1 MNSNSTLRITL
12 EMLAVDST
20 AGAIGSFANG
30 LINIGMQLLLLQELM
45 DTFGPGVA
53 ILMGTFLAAAT
64 AAGLF
69 AGALGYA
76 VEMGSSLQLAATMS
90 SIAISDGAQ
99 HMQELQNAI
108 VNMANTSQYKI
119 ADVDMAFRVLGGL
132 GFDTGQILGGM
143 GQQAIILA
151 EALGGPG
158 AGISAADAAQV
169 LGQALKI
176 FGNQGLTA
184 KQAADALTGAF
195 YNNMM
200 SVSDLTEFLGMAGG
214 TAASLGVSFNQLM
227 SFGSML
233 TPMFGSASSA
243 GASLSYMMRN
253 LAKPSTAA
261 MAAEIQ
267 SLGLHVYDSQ
277 GKFVGLKNIMDQLF
291 TDTKNMTQQQ
301 KMDVFGTLFNV
312 RSGRAAM
319 DLMGETQSEFDATYN
334 KVYGR
339 INQVGQAQRDAAAIN
354 NSTIGT
360 WNRLKTTAED
370 FFARIGEGIG
380 SGLRPFMNAL
390 NQLLSTLQQ
399 NQGFVKF
406 AAIVLILGTVL
417 FGLVAIVAA
426 VTIAIGIL
434 GLVLGGI
441 ALPVLIIMAAIMALI
456 IVVAL
461 IVVNFGRLKDVAGE
475 VWSWIQQ
482 QVERAVS
489 FIGTQLHNLWTTIQG
504 IFNGIKDAIQSAI
517 NIVYVHVVQ
526 TLTAIKDFFI
536 TTWFTIRADV
546 TNLLNDIKN
555 IVQSVITGVKDLFLN
570 DVHAIGDV
578 FGWLYNHNY
587 YWHDLVND
595 IRTLVSSLVNF
606 LKADWD
612 LIKADVQLAW
622 ATVQNDITTVW
633 NFIKNTVQTDINF
646 VKAVLEMV
654 WFQIKA
660 DVTNAW
666 NQFQQVISAAWN
678 YITNIVQT
686 KINQAKTILEAAW
699 AIIKN
704 DATAA
709 WNAFEGVLSAAGSA
723 IQGKITNIK
732 NNIVNPILAIGGVLL
747 QAGEHLMQML
757 AQGILNGLGAVGNAA
772 SQVAGKI
779 ASFLG
784 FHSPTEEGPGSSAD
798 QWMPALM
805 NMLTQGVLQGIPT
818 LQGAAN
824 RAAGALGT
832 GFTTPGIAGAQGTG
846 IGTAGGNQ
854 QFTVNLQVDDKT
866 LAQAFFEVV
875 NGQMRQNGY
884 TRTNR

>member
-1 MNSNSTLRITL
+1 MNNNTTLRITL

-53 ILMGTFLAAAT
+53 ILMGTFLAASL

-76 VEMGSSLQLAATMS
+76 VEMGNQLQLATTMS
-90 SIAISDGAQ
+90 SIAISDGAK

-132 GFDTGQILGGM
+132 GFDTEQILGGM
-143 GQQAIILA
+143 AQQAIVLA

-158 AGISAADAAQV
+158 AGVSAADAAQV

-214 TAASLGVSFNQLM
+214 TAAALGVSFQQLM
-227 SFGSML
+227 TFGSML

-267 SLGLHVYDSQ
+267 TLGLHVYDSQ

-291 TDTKNMTQQQ
+291 ADTKNMTQQQ

-319 DLMGETQSEFDATYN
+319 DMMAETQSEFDASYN

-339 INQVGQAQRDAAAIN
+339 INQVGQAQRDANAIN
-354 NSTIGT
+354 NSNIGT
-360 WNRLKTTAED
+360 WNRLKTTVED
-370 FFARIGEGIG
+370 FFAKIGDGIG
-380 SGLRPFMNAL
+380 SALRPFENAL
-390 NQLLSTLQQ
+390 NSLFSRLQQ
-399 NQGFVKF
+399 DKGFVQF
-406 AAIVLILGTVL
+406 AAIVLVLGTVL
-417 FGLVAIVAA
+417 FGLVAIVVA

-434 GLVLGGI
+434 GMVLGAI
-441 ALPVLIIMAAIMALI
+441 AIPVLIVMAAIMALI

-461 IVVNFGRLKDVAGE
+461 IIVNFGRLRSVAGE
-475 VWSWIQQ
+475 VWTWIQQ

-489 FIGTQLHNLWTTIQG
+489 FIGTQLHNLWTT
-504 IFNGIKDAIQSAI
+504 
-517 NIVYVHVVQ
+517 VQ
-526 TLTAIKDFFI
+526 QVF
-536 TTWFTIRADV
+536 
-546 TNLLNDIKN
+546 NDIKVGIETQIN
-555 IVQSVITGVKDLFLN
+555 AVKSLVQSI
-570 DVHAIGDV
+570 IGDV
-578 FGWLYNHNY
+578 VNIFTTDIHDIGNLFGWLYNHNY

-595 IRTLVSSLVNF
+595 IKTIVTACVTFLRAIWTLITAEIA
-606 LKADWD
+606 LK
-612 LIKADVQLAW
+612 W
-622 ATVQNDITTVW
+622 AE
-633 NFIKNTVQTDINF
+633 IKNTATTIWNEIRNDIQ
-646 VKAVLEMV
+646 MV
-654 WFQIKA
+654 VNIIK
-660 DVTNAW
+660 TLL
-666 NQFQQVISAAWN
+666 SAAW
-678 YITNIVQT
+678 TDIVS
-686 KINQAKTILEAAW
+686 EART
-699 AIIKN
+699 
-704 DATAA
+704 D
-709 WNAFEGVLSAAGSA
+709 WNAFVAVIRGVIGAAQAAVNAVINA
-723 IQGKITNIK
+723 IKA
-732 NNIVNPILAIGGVLL
+732 PINAVGPMLLA
-747 QAGEHLMQML
+747 AGEHFMQML
-757 AQGILNGLGAVGNAA
+757 AQGIRNGIGV
-772 SQVAGKI
+772 VAGAAKSAAQAI
-779 ASFLG
+779 FSFLG
-784 FHSPTEEGPGSSAD
+784 FHSPTESGPGSTAD

-805 NMLTQGVLQGIPT
+805 NMLTQGVLQGIPN

-846 IGTAGGNQ
+846 IGTAGGSQ

-866 LAQAFFEVV
+866 LAQTFFEVV